1 MAKFSLTV
9 NKKDNNTVLE
19 INGNHELSGV
29 FETSKDS
36 TVIIIKRKKEEIKEH
51 D

>member
-1 MAKFSLTV
+1 MARFSLTV
-9 NKKDNNTVLE
+9 SEKENSTVLE
-19 INGNHELSGV
+19 ITGNYELSGV

-36 TVIIIKRKKEEIKEH
+36 TVIIIKKKEEIKEH

>member
-9 NKKDNNTVLE
+9 GKKENSTVLE
-19 INGNHELSGV
+19 ITGNYELSGV

-36 TVIIIKRKKEEIKEH
+36 MVIIIKKKEEIKEH

>member
-1 MAKFSLTV
+1 MGKFSLTI
-9 NKKDNNTVLE
+9 NRKENNTILE
-19 INGNHELSGV
+19 VNGNYELSGV

-36 TVIIIKRKKEEIKEH
+36 TVIIIKRKKEEEKN